1 MNGPDPFST
10 MTYAQMLRTQADER
24 ERVRRRRPQRPRYDD
39 ATEPITVPPWAMLN
53 TLLGAMRAAL
63 GRPVAMLRGYVRPRA
78 AL

>member
-10 MTYAQMLRTQADER
+10 MAYAQMLRTQADER

-39 ATEPITVPPWAMLN
+39 ATERITMPPWARLN
-53 TLLGAMRAAL
+53 ILLGAMRRAL
-63 GRPVAMLRGYVRPRA
+63 GRSVTILRGYVRPRA